1 MSTAPTSSYLICA
14 TQRCGSTLLC
24 ESLKATGVAGEPREY
39 FEELKETGVP
49 RRPREYFWG
58 VRSPEVLRLLPQEAD
73 LDRDSERK
81 PSWSRENY
89 AAHYE
94 AAIELGTS
102 DNGVFAA
109 KVMWSYFPDFLE
121 LMRGIPRFAGKGDGS
136 LLGSAFPGLN
146 YVFISRSDKV
156 RQAVSLWR
164 ALQTWKWRAASGE
177 TQGEQRPVYSFD
189 AIDHLLDGLR
199 RQEDAWRGFFFRIGR
214 DPLQITYEEIAADP
228 DAAARRVLETV
239 GIHLEAEPGGPAREM
254 RRQADELSESWV
266 QTYLEDVS
274 RR

>member
-1 MSTAPTSSYLICA
+1 MTVPTRSYLICA

-24 ESLKATGVAGEPREY
+24 EALKATGAAGEPREY

-58 VRSPEVLRLLPQEAD
+58 VRSPEVLRLLPQEAE
-73 LDRDSERK
+73 LDRDAERK
-81 PSWSRENY
+81 PSWSHENY
-89 AAHYE
+89 ATHYE
-94 AAIELGTS
+94 AAIEAGTTP
-102 DNGVFAA
+102 NGVFAA

-136 LLGSAFPGLN
+136 LLGAAFPELS
-146 YVFISRSDKV
+146 YVFISRNDKV

-164 ALQTWKWRAASGE
+164 ALQTWRWRSAGD
-177 TQGEQRPVYSFD
+177 GDGDEQRPVYSFD
-189 AIDHLLDGLR
+189 AIDHLLEQLR

-214 DPLQITYEEIAADP
+214 QPLQLSYEEVAADA
-228 DAAARRVLETV
+228 DAAARRVLQSV
-239 GIHLEAEPGGPAREM
+239 GVQLEEPAAPRQREM
-254 RRQADELSESWV
+254 RRQSDELSESWV
-266 QTYLEDVS
+266 QMYLEDVS